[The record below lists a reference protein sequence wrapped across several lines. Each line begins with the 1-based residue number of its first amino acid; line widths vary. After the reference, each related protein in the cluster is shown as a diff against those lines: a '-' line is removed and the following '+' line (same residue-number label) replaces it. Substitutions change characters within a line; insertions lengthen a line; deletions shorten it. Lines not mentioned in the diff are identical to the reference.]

1 MLMTQ
6 AEGTSHIHE
15 VLFESRLGWLVEL
28 EKMGA
33 HIQNLNPHEAQITGK
48 TALKGAEVTS
58 WDLRAGAAMV
68 IAGLIARGETHITN
82 IDYIKRGYED
92 FVSNLK
98 NLGADIEDMTEG
110 K

>member
-1 MLMTQ
+1 M
-6 AEGTSHIHE
+6 
-15 VLFESRLGWLVEL
+15 LFESRLGWLVEL
-28 EKMGA
+28 EKLGA
-33 HIQNLNPHEAQITGK
+33 TVQTLNPHEAEIEGK
-48 TALKGAEVTS
+48 TELKGAQVTS

-92 FVSNLK
+92 FVANLK
-98 NLGADIEDMTEG
+98 NLGADIEDISEG